1 MTSRSTAPP
10 ARATGP
16 MKWVKDN
23 LFRTWYDTVATIV
36 AGTFLFWLIGTFLVW
51 AVTTAEW
58 EIIRVNIVTFMV
70 GRFPRQALWRVGVA
84 VVVAAFAGGLVLGM
98 AQRNKEPV
106 GMLQAIRTFVAR
118 AWPFAMLVALLVL
131 LAASVQAV
139 VLVALSTLVLFA
151 GRATGYR
158 LPRRMTKWGV
168 GVVILSPFAV
178 VAIIAAFGG
187 VGWNRWGGLLL
198 TLTLAVGGIILSF
211 PLGVLLA
218 LGRRS
223 SLPVAR
229 YLSIGYIEVVRG
241 VPLIALLFIGFVMF
255 TLFLP
260 PGVTAPSL
268 TIRGIVVLTLFTAA
282 YVAEIVRGG
291 LQSVPSGQ
299 EEAAQSLGMRPIQVT
314 FFVVLPQALSAV
326 IPALVGQFISL
337 FKDTSL
343 VAIVGLLELLGVAQ
357 VITQQPEFRGQGLL
371 METLLFAA
379 LIFWV
384 GSYTMSGESQRL
396 EKRLGVGER

>member
-1 MTSRSTAPP
+1 MTTRSSPSTRMA
-10 ARATGP
+10 GSL
-16 MKWVKDN
+16 KWAKDN
-23 LFRTWYDTVATIV
+23 LFRTWYDAVATIV
-36 AGTFLFWLIGTFLVW
+36 AGTFLIWLLGSFLVW

-58 EIIRVNIVTFMV
+58 EIVRVNIVTFMV
-70 GRFPRQALWRVGVA
+70 GRFPREALWRVDVA
-84 VVVAAFAGGLVLGM
+84 VAVAAFVGGLLLGM
-98 AQRNKEPV
+98 GQRNREPE
-106 GMLQAIRTFVAR
+106 GALRAIRTFVVR
-118 AWPFAMLVALLVL
+118 GWPFVMLVALLLL

-139 VLVALSTLVLFA
+139 VLVAVSILSLFV
-151 GRATGYR
+151 GRAAGYR
-158 LPRRMTKWGV
+158 LPRHMTRWGV
-168 GVVILSPFAV
+168 GVVLLSPFAV

-223 SLPVAR
+223 KLPVAR
-229 YLSIGYIEVVRG
+229 WLSIGYIEVVRG

-260 PGVTAPSL
+260 PGATAPSL

-291 LQSVPSGQ
+291 LQSVPHGQ
-299 EEAAQSLGMRPIQVT
+299 EEAAESVGMRPYQVT
-314 FFVVLPQALSAV
+314 AYVVLPQALTAV

-343 VAIVGLLELLGVAQ
+343 VAIVGLLELLSVAQ
-357 VITQQPEFRGQGLL
+357 AITQQPQFRGQGLL

-379 LIFWV
+379 LIYWV